1 MSRLRW
7 CYLPVLLAALVL
19 ASPAFGQFNAS
30 VQGTVTDPSGAVV
43 PGASV
48 TVTNQSTGIETTVTS
63 DSAGLYRVD
72 HLQPGAYRIAVNAP
86 SFMRSTSE
94 NVQVLAETP
103 RGFNVTLQP
112 GTAGEQVTVTAGNEQ
127 LQTETANNQ
136 ATIGTREVLEIPQ
149 TGRDPYELL
158 RTVPGVFG
166 TGARQANGNALALPQ
181 QVGPNG
187 SASQIFQTE
196 NQVQVTANGQRVSA
210 NHYLVDGVQVDSLN
224 NGGSAVIT
232 PNQESVSE
240 ITAVAGTY
248 DAQDGRNSGL
258 ITKTVS
264 KSGTNNLHGSGVILF
279 TDPGLNAFNK
289 FYGPTPTAN
298 AKPIPCTS
306 GTTRFTILAS
316 QCPERSEQKYRQFA
330 GSLGG
335 PVIKDHLFFFFSYEG
350 VRLHNSVLQRNVILE
365 TPQFEQYVKS
375 TNPNSIAAKIF
386 SLPGITP
393 RIATPTTTPCS
404 SLVTTNCVVDC
415 CSLDGRA
422 LGTWYQAGTGIGQ
435 AIGNGPDGIPDWG
448 KFDLRVPNSST
459 GNQYNGRMDFNA
471 GKNQFFFGT
480 YYTMLDNLN
489 GGNRPIT
496 DLSLSPDNWTAAV
509 GWTRILSNSLINDLR
524 GNVTRFTF
532 NQENSPTNFGL
543 PQIGIFDFDANGF
556 GDQSR
561 NGFLGLVSA
570 STTPARLAQN
580 TFDLRDTL
588 TWVFGRHALRLGGDF
603 IREQNNDDESGADR
617 PFYQFRGLLNFA
629 NDACCFNEQVFVN
642 PQTGGP
648 ANGLR
653 HFRTSD
659 YAAFAQDT
667 WKMRPNLT
675 LTLGL
680 RWEYFTPLTETNNL
694 MTNYVFGGT
703 TVNGLTCV
711 NYFPGACAG
720 SVQPTTQL
728 YNSDRHNFGPKLGLA
743 WSPANS
749 AGHLVL
755 RAGFGISYN
764 RNFGVVFSNIRQN
777 STPLQAAAQACCF
790 FDPGRIQGPPPGSN
804 ILYALGSS
812 NSAFSYPRN
821 PGLSFGI
828 APDGALCANAACTS
842 VTKTDLFGA
851 LPNEPN
857 PYVYSYSF
865 DMEEAFTA
873 SDTLKLGYYGSRSRK
888 LVRTIDLNRI
898 TPGDT
903 FDGTIDEVM
912 NSSASTDPKG
922 VPCGPSNPACPKPV
936 AVGNN
941 RFGRIFFPLPDV
953 NASYD
958 ALIANVTHRV
968 KFGLTLSGSYTWSHT
983 IDTASYDI
991 GAQQF
996 EPSNPVLNKANADF
1010 DARNYFQLA
1019 GVWDLPI
1026 FRTRHDLLGD
1036 VLGGWTIS
1044 AIATHNSGFPF
1055 TAAIGT
1061 CDTSHD
1067 RNGDSFCPDYPFAYF
1082 GGMIQNPSK
1091 QQFINGIFPNP
1102 GAEFDTTT
1110 KGPGCRCRNI
1120 FTGPGYSDVDLS
1132 LAKNFRLPTLPVLGE
1147 NARLEFRGDAFNA
1160 FNILNL
1166 AGFAPA
1172 TAPTDIKNMGQFGK
1186 ANTATAG
1193 RVIQLQ
1199 ARFLF

>member
-1 MSRLRW
+1 MSRLQW
-7 CYLPVLLAALVL
+7 CYVAVMGALLVFAA
-19 ASPAFGQFNAS
+19 PAFAQFNAS
-30 VQGTVTDPSGAVV
+30 IQGTVADPTGAVV
-43 PGASV
+43 PGANV
-48 TVTNQSTGIETTVTS
+48 TVTNKATGVATTATT

-72 HLQPGAYRIAVNAP
+72 HLQPGSYTVSVTSP
-86 SFMRSTSE
+86 SFKQSVSD

-103 RGFNVTLQP
+103 RGLNVTLQP
-112 GTAGEQVTVTAGNEQ
+112 GEAAQQVTVTAGNEQ

-136 ATIGTREVLEIPQ
+136 ATIGVREVLEIPQ

-166 TGARQANGNALALPQ
+166 TGARQANGNAIALPQ

-210 NHYLVDGVQVDSLN
+210 NHYLVDGVQVDSLG

-232 PNQESVSE
+232 PNQESISE

-264 KSGTNNLHGSGVILF
+264 KNGTNNLHGTGVILF
-279 TDPGLNAFNK
+279 ADPGLNAFNK
-289 FYGPTPTAN
+289 FYGPIPAAG

-306 GTTRFTILAS
+306 GSTTFMVLAS

-330 GSLGG
+330 GSIGG
-335 PVIKDHLFFFFSYEG
+335 PIVKDHLFFFFSYEG
-350 VRLHNSVLQRNVILE
+350 VRLQNSVLQRSVIME
-365 TPQFEQYVKS
+365 TPQFEQYVKQV
-375 TNPNSIAAKIF
+375 NPSSIAAKIF

-393 RIATPTTTPCS
+393 RISTPTTTPCS
-404 SLVTTNCVVDC
+404 STTTTNCVVDC

-422 LGTWYQAGTGIGQ
+422 LGTWYQPGIGIGQ

-448 KFDLRVPNSST
+448 KFDLRIPNSSR
-459 GNQYNGRMDFNA
+459 GNQFNGRLDYNQ
-471 GKNQFFFGT
+471 GKNQFFFDT
-480 YYTMLDNLN
+480 YYTLLDNLN

-496 DLSLSPDNWTAAV
+496 DLAFSPNNWTAAV
-509 GWTRILSNSLINDLR
+509 GWTRIISNSLINDLR

-532 NQENSPTNFGL
+532 NQETGSSGTNFGL

-561 NGFLGLVSA
+561 NGFLGLVSSA
-570 STTPARLAQN
+570 TTPGKLAEN

-588 TWVFGRHALRLGGDF
+588 TWVFGRHALKLGGDA

-629 NDACCFNEQVFVN
+629 NDACCFNEQVTVN

-667 WKMRPNLT
+667 WKLRRNLT

-680 RWEYFTPLTETNNL
+680 RWEYFTPLTEVNNL
-694 MTNYVFGGT
+694 MTNYVVGAT
-703 TVNGLTCV
+703 TVGGLKCV

-720 SVQPTTQL
+720 AVTPSTQL
-728 YNSDRHNFGPKLGLA
+728 YNPDRNNFGPKIGFA
-743 WSPANS
+743 WSPS
-749 AGHLVL
+749 DTAGNLVL
-755 RAGFGISYN
+755 RGGFGISYN
-764 RNFGVVFSNIRQN
+764 RDMGIVFSNVRQN

-804 ILYALGSS
+804 ILYSLGSS
-812 NSAFSYPRN
+812 NSAFSYPFN
-821 PGLSFGI
+821 PGLSFGV
-828 APDGALCANAACTS
+828 APDGALCAVPGCAS
-842 VTKTDLFGA
+842 VVKTDLFGA
-851 LPNEPN
+851 LPSEPN
-857 PYVYSYSF
+857 PYIYSYSL
-865 DMEEAFTA
+865 DMQEAFTH
-873 SDTLKLGYYGSRSRK
+873 SDTFKVGYYGSRSRR

-903 FDGTIDEVM
+903 FDGTMDETM
-912 NSSASTDPKG
+912 NASANGTA
-922 VPCGPSNPACPKPV
+922 CGASNPACPAAV

-941 RFGRIFFPLPDV
+941 RFFRIFFPLPDV

-958 ALIANVTHRV
+958 ALITNFTHQA
-968 KFGLTLSGSYTWSHT
+968 KYGLTFSGSYTWSHT

-991 GAQQF
+991 GGQQF
-996 EPSNPVLNKANADF
+996 EPSNPVLNKANSDF

-1019 GVWDLPI
+1019 AVWDLPI
-1026 FRTRHDLLGD
+1026 FRGRHDLLGTA
-1036 VLGGWTIS
+1036 LGGWTIS
-1044 AIATHNSGFPF
+1044 TIATHNSGFPF
-1055 TAAIGT
+1055 TADIGT
-1061 CDTSHD
+1061 CDTNHD

-1082 GGMIQNPSK
+1082 GGVIQSPSK

-1102 GAEFDTTT
+1102 TAEFDTTT

-1132 LAKNFRLPTLPVLGE
+1132 LAKSFTFGKLPVFGE
-1147 NARLEFRGDAFNA
+1147 GARVELRGDAFNA
-1160 FNILNL
+1160 LNILNL
-1166 AGFAPA
+1166 SPFAPA
-1172 TAPTDIKNMGQFGK
+1172 TTPTDIINKGAFGK
-1186 ANTATAG
+1186 ANSAGAG

-1199 ARFLF
+1199 ARIQF